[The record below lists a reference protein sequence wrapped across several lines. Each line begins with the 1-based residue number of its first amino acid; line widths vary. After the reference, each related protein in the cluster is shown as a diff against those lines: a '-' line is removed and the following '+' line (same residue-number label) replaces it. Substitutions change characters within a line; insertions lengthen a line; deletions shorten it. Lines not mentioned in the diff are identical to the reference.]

1 MKTQTISNA
10 VQAIQ
15 AAMSAGDSL
24 KQALSFN
31 KQAFFT
37 LSKREWKKVK
47 DWAESEYFE
56 GVKAS

>member
-15 AAMSAGDSL
+15 AAMSTGDSL

-31 KQAFFT
+31 KQAFFA
-37 LSKREWKKVK
+37 LSSREWQKVK
-47 DWAESEYFE
+47 DWAESEFE
-56 GVKAS
+56 GVKA